1 MNGHMILAI
10 LTIEVLYPMTFPT
23 SFPALLA
30 ISELIDGW
38 NDPIASGNSGMMK
51 KSQNTLRFIA
61 NNTRLTTIRKS
72 AIRIICFSEKYFLT
86 YFTSPHW

>member
-1 MNGHMILAI
+1 MKGPMILAI

-38 NDPIASGNSGMMK
+38 NDPIASGKSGMIK
-51 KSQNTLRFIA
+51 KSQKTLRFMA
-61 NNTRLTTIRKS
+61 NSVRLTAIRKR
-72 AIRIICFSEKYFLT
+72 ATCIICLSAKYRLT
-86 YFTSPHW
+86 YFTSHP